1 MKVGTKVIFMNYIW
15 RRKIATVMIC
25 GLCGSKVSGKTVP
38 KGYVG
43 IIKVHEVY
51 MPYSTMP
58 FRERMVDHV
67 HE

>member
-1 MKVGTKVIFMNYIW
+1 MKVGTKVIFMYYIW

-25 GLCGSKVSGKTVP
+25 GLCGSKASGKTMP

-43 IIKVHEVY
+43 VKVHEVY

-58 FRERMVDHV
+58 FRKRIVDPV